1 MGLDMYLSANKYVE
15 RIDWK
20 KSQTAPELVEKAEYQ
35 RVRKAI
41 GFEGLDEA
49 DGVQGIE
56 VSFPVG
62 YWRKA
67 NAIHNWFVQNV
78 QGGNDNC
85 DSYDVSREHLQAL
98 KVECM
103 KALELAPAIVE
114 APAMA
119 GGIPE
124 REMINENP
132 MEAFAKIFEHIQVA
146 THEAEFQRETDG
158 APLPPAN
165 GFFFGSANRDE
176 YWLECARYT
185 LELTEKCLAMGDR
198 VSFKY
203 QSSW

>member
-1 MGLDMYLSANKYVE
+1 MGLDMYLNAKKYVE
-15 RIDWK
+15 RVDWK
-20 KSQTAPELVEKAEYQ
+20 KSQKSDGLVESPLYA

-41 GFEGLDEA
+41 GFDGFDEA

-67 NAIHNWFVQNV
+67 NAIHSWFVANV
-78 QGGNDNC
+78 QDGKDDCG
-85 DSYDVSREHLQAL
+85 SYYVTREHLQAL

-114 APAMA
+114 TPVMA

-124 REMINENP
+124 REMMSENP
-132 MEAFAKIFEHIQVA
+132 MEAFAKIFEHIQVQ
-146 THEAEFQRETDG
+146 THEAEFQPEKDG
-158 APLPPAN
+158 APLPPAS
-165 GFFFGSANRDE
+165 GFFFGSAKRDE

-185 LELTEKCLAMGDR
+185 LELTEKCLSMDER
-198 VSFKY
+198 ISFEY